1 MIFPCCGPAKND
13 NGNNAGGAD
22 VPEPAKTTLAGT
34 YFAEYDIS
42 SMVAAAIE
50 GQYDIDITTPLIM
63 DLFLTLNEDN
73 TFELGIDAEQFIA
86 NTEAFYYQIFPSMLK
101 SIYAESGITSD
112 ADIESI
118 IVNNWGYASMDEY
131 LKELVDQ
138 SMVEVRS
145 QYEASDEV
153 MKEGTYTV
161 NGNKLELT
169 LEGFSSATD
178 SGVINS
184 DGTIT
189 MERVEVEGEFVDITF
204 SK

>member
-1 MIFPCCGPAKND
+1 
-13 NGNNAGGAD
+13 
-22 VPEPAKTTLAGT
+22 
-34 YFAEYDIS
+34 
-42 SMVAAAIE
+42 
-50 GQYDIDITTPLIM
+50 
-63 DLFLTLNEDN
+63 
-73 TFELGIDAEQFIA
+73 
-86 NTEAFYYQIFPSMLK
+86 MLK

-118 IVNNWGYASMDEY
+118 IVNNLGYASMDEY